1 MNEILG
7 KAPNV
12 RNKSR
17 NIRIDDII
25 INDIERPVNKAK
37 EAFINLIAPN
47 NKFEK
52 GIYSNSYKNGKKCDL
67 EEFVTKLKDP
77 NYDVYNW
84 NTINKDL
91 WNKQIDDNGYVP
103 NASKSGILVTDG
115 QRKILVKN
123 YNSKFY
129 SYPKG
134 GINKDE
140 DPKDA
145 ALREFTEET
154 TIKIDEPLKERMI
167 PKCMDWKYSLT
178 LKEDEY
184 DDLIRKFS
192 RDEFF
197 ENATPEVS
205 GIKLEAGQISVKD
218 TTYNKKYLKYKNKY
232 LELKKILNN
241 NRP

>member
-1 MNEILG
+1 MNKILG

-17 NIRIDDII
+17 NIRLDDII
-25 INDIERPVNKAK
+25 INDIERPINRAR

-47 NKFEK
+47 NKFED
-52 GIYSNSYKNGKKCDL
+52 GIYSNSYRNGKKCDL

-84 NTINKDL
+84 NTINNDL
-91 WNKQIDDNGYVP
+91 WKKQIDDNGYEP

-129 SYPKG
+129 NYPKG
-134 GINKDE
+134 GINKHE

-154 TIKIDEPLKERMI
+154 TIKIDEPLKERMV
-167 PKCMDWKYSLT
+167 PKCMDWKYTLT

-184 DDLIRKFS
+184 DKFIRKFN
-192 RDEFF
+192 REKFF
-197 ENATPEVS
+197 EDATPEVS
-205 GIKLEAGQISVKD
+205 GIKLEEGHISVKD
-218 TTYNKKYLKYKNKY
+218 TVYNKKYLKYKNKY
-232 LELKKILNN
+232 LELKKILNKL
-241 NRP
+241 